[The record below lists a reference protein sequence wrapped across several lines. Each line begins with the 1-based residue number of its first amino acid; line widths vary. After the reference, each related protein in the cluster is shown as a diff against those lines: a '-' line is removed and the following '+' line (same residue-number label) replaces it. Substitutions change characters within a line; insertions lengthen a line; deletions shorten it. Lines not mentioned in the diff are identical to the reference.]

1 MTAEFSNLEA
11 PIKINGKTIKNRIVV
26 PPMADFGLTNPDGLI
41 SERHLQHYQRFADGG
56 AGLIITEACATSKLK
71 EPRNTI
77 GIFDDN
83 CLEGLTLLA
92 QAVKKNHAVAVMQMM
107 NTGLSVMKENSLK
120 EISRSQFLAYRDD
133 FVSAAVRCKTAGLDG
148 VELHAAHGFYLN
160 QVTECNNRIDE
171 YEDGTR
177 LLAELIIAIK
187 EACGSN
193 FLVDVRFGHHNK
205 KELIKI
211 AKTAETAGADFLSVS
226 FGCYNFEDCQEY
238 FPYATTVFMASLVKE
253 VSTIP
258 VICVGGIT
266 SAKQAE
272 DILEKGYADMVA
284 VGRGQLCDPSWA
296 NKVLCGI
303 EPIPCRNC
311 RRCLWYLDGR
321 KCPARKNG
329 GIKHE

>member
-41 SERHLQHYQRFADGG
+41 SERHLQHYQSFADGG
-56 AGLIITEACATSKLK
+56 AGLIIIEACATSKLK

-92 QAVKKNHAVAVMQMM
+92 QAVKKNHAVAVVQMM
-107 NTGLSVMKENSLK
+107 NTGLSAMKENSLK
-120 EISRSQFLAYRDD
+120 EISRAQFLVYRYD
-133 FVSAAVRCKTAGLDG
+133 FVSAAVRCKTAGFDG

-171 YEDGTR
+171 YADGTR

-187 EACGSN
+187 EACGSD

-211 AKTAETAGADFLSVS
+211 AKTAETAGADFLNVS
-226 FGCYNFEDCQEY
+226 FECYYFDGCPES
-238 FPYATTVFMASLVKE
+238 FPYETTVFMASLVKE

-284 VGRGQLCDPSWA
+284 VGRGHLCDPSWA

-311 RRCLWYLDGR
+311 RSCLWYIDGR